1 MFSGFSIFVQ
11 LIVLKMSQT
20 EIQPTQNIKNN
31 PKIMKAWAVY
41 DWANSV
47 YSLVIT
53 STIFPIY
60 YSIITTAYE
69 KKEFVQE
76 TGRWIDVPVR
86 HMITILGKEYQ
97 PDAVYGYSLTIS
109 FLIVVLLSPFLSS
122 LADTIGN
129 KKSFLQFFCYLGA
142 TSCMGL
148 AMFTGMHN
156 VFLGLLFSITASVGF
171 WGSLVF
177 YNSFL
182 PDIATRDRQDALS
195 AKGYVYGYIGSVV
208 LVVLCLVLIMFLA
221 KGEEQKLI
229 FTRIT
234 FLLTG
239 AWWFGFS
246 QYTFKHLPQFGDV
259 KEKLPKD
266 LVLLNYKNIFK
277 RHEEQGGFFE
287 VLKDNIS
294 FYKDIAKESFKEL
307 FKVGRG
313 LFKDRNLKFF
323 LSSFFF
329 YSVGMQTIF
338 LMATLFGKSEINLAQ
353 DKLIGTLLIIQIEAI
368 IGAVIF
374 SRLSRK
380 IGNKNVIS
388 IAVVLWIVACI
399 WAFFLNKENPT
410 VEYQFYGVAAVVG
423 LVMGGL
429 QAMSR
434 STYSKLLPENSM
446 ENTTFFSFYDVLEK
460 MAIIVGT
467 FVFALFIDK
476 YDTLIRIFAKI
487 DVVLPSASGMRFAAF
502 SMAIFFF
509 VGLVLIRF
517 LEVPKVKNMDTL

>member
-1 MFSGFSIFVQ
+1 
-11 LIVLKMSQT
+11 MSENET
-20 EIQPTQNIKNN
+20 LEPQNIKNN
-31 PKIMKAWAVY
+31 PKIMKAWALY

-60 YSIITTAYE
+60 YSILTTASE
-69 KKEFVQE
+69 KSEYVE
-76 TGRWIDVPVR
+76 ATGQWIKVPVR
-86 HMITILGKEYQ
+86 HMITIFGKEDQ
-97 PDAVYGYSLTIS
+97 PDAIYGYSLTIS
-109 FLIVVLLSPFLSS
+109 FLIVVLISPFLSS

-148 AMFTGMHN
+148 AMFTGMQN

-182 PDIATRDRQDALS
+182 PDIATPDKQDGLS
-195 AKGYVYGYIGSVV
+195 AKGYVYGYLGSVV
-208 LVVLCLVLIMFLA
+208 LVVICLVLIQVFA
-221 KGEEQKLI
+221 KDAEQAKMY
-229 FTRIT
+229 TRIS

-239 AWWFGFS
+239 AWWFGFA
-246 QYTFKHLPQFGDV
+246 QYTFKHLPQFGNI
-259 KEKLPKD
+259 KESLPKD

-277 RHEEQGGFFE
+277 KHEEHGGVWE
-287 VLKDNIS
+287 VLKDNIHFYFDVGRQS
-294 FYKDIAKESFKEL
+294 FREL
-307 FKVGRG
+307 FKVGRT

-338 LMATLFGKSEINLAQ
+338 LMATLFGKSEINLEQ
-353 DKLIGTLLIIQIEAI
+353 DKLIMTLLLIQIEAI
-368 IGAVIF
+368 IGALVF

-388 IAVVLWIVACI
+388 IAIVLWIVACLS
-399 WAFFLNKENPT
+399 AYFLNKENPN
-410 VEYQFYGVAAVVG
+410 VEYQFYVIAGIIG

-446 ENTTFFSFYDVLEK
+446 DTTTYFSFYDVLEK
-460 MAIIVGT
+460 IAIIIGT
-467 FVFALFIDK
+467 F
-476 YDTLIRIFAKI
+476 IFATMIEKYHNMRY
-487 DVVLPSASGMRFAAF
+487 SAL
-502 SMAIFFF
+502 SMSAFFF
-509 VGLVLIRF
+509 IGLVLIQF
-517 LEVPKVKNMDTL
+517 LKVKISKAKDAN

>member
-1 MFSGFSIFVQ
+1 MQ
-11 LIVLKMSQT
+11 ETNLTTTKR
-20 EIQPTQNIKNN
+20 IKNN

-60 YSIITTAYE
+60 YAILTTITE
-69 KKEFVQE
+69 KKVFVEE
-76 TGRWIDVPVR
+76 TGEYIMVPVR
-86 HMITILGKEYQ
+86 NQITVFGESYH

-109 FLIVVLLSPFLSS
+109 FFIVVLLSPFLSS

-148 AMFTGMHN
+148 AMFTGMNN

-182 PDIATRDRQDALS
+182 PDIATRDKQDALS
-195 AKGYVYGYIGSVV
+195 ARGYVYGYIGSVV
-208 LVVLCLVLIMFLA
+208 LVIICLILIQVLA
-221 KGEEQKLI
+221 KDAEQAKLY
-229 FTRIT
+229 TRIS

-239 AWWFGFS
+239 AWWFGFA
-246 QYTFKHLPQFGDV
+246 QYTFRHLPQFGLIKDQ
-259 KEKLPKD
+259 LPKD

-277 RHEEQGGFFE
+277 KHEEQGGFFE
-287 VLKDNIS
+287 VLKDNIN
-294 FYKDIAKESFKEL
+294 FYLDVAKESFNEL
-307 FKVGRG
+307 FKVGRT
-313 LFKDRNLKFF
+313 LFKDANLKYF

-338 LMATLFGKSEINLAQ
+338 LMATLFGKSEINLEQ
-353 DKLIGTLLIIQIEAI
+353 GKLIATLLIIQIEAI

-374 SRLSRK
+374 SRLSRR

-388 IAVVLWIVACI
+388 IAVILWMVACLS
-399 WAFFLNKENPT
+399 AYFLNKENPN
-410 VEYQFYGVAAVVG
+410 VEYQFYGVAAIVG

-434 STYSKLLPENSM
+434 STYSKLLPEESND
-446 ENTTFFSFYDVLEK
+446 NTTYFSFYDVLEK
-460 MAIIVGT
+460 LAIILGT
-467 FVFALFIDK
+467 FIFA
-476 YDTLIRIFAKI
+476 TLIDRFDNMRYAALSMTLFFA
-487 DVVLPSASGMRFAAF
+487 
-502 SMAIFFF
+502 
-509 VGLVLIRF
+509 VGLILIRF
-517 LEVPKVKNMDTL
+517 MKIQVNTDKDVL

>member
-1 MFSGFSIFVQ
+1 
-11 LIVLKMSQT
+11 MSET
-20 EIQPTQNIKNN
+20 NDALANKNIKNN
-31 PKIMKAWAVY
+31 PKIMKAWATY

-60 YSIITTAYE
+60 YSILTTAYE
-69 KKEFVQE
+69 KKEYVAE
-76 TGRWIDVPVR
+76 TNKWIDVPVR
-86 HMITILGKEYQ
+86 HQINLFGENYH
-97 PDAVYGYSLTIS
+97 PDAIYGYSLTIS
-109 FLIVVLLSPFLSS
+109 FFIVVLLSPFLSS

-148 AMFTGMHN
+148 AMFTGMQN

-182 PDIATRDRQDALS
+182 PDIATPDRQDALS

-208 LVVLCLVLIMFLA
+208 LVITCLILIQVLA
-221 KGEEQKLI
+221 KDEHQQLL
-229 FTRIT
+229 FTRIS

-259 KEKLPKD
+259 KDKLPKD

-277 RHEEQGGFFE
+277 KHEEQGGFFE

-294 FYKDIAKESFKEL
+294 FYLDVAKESFREL
-307 FKVGRG
+307 FKVGG
-313 LFKDRNLKFF
+313 ELFKDRNLKFF

-338 LMATLFGKSEINLAQ
+338 LMATLFGKSEINLEQ
-353 DKLIGTLLIIQIEAI
+353 EKLIATLLIIQIEAI

-374 SRLSRK
+374 SRLSRR

-388 IAVVLWIVACI
+388 IAIILWIVACLS
-399 WAFFLNKENPT
+399 AYFLNKENPN
-410 VEYQFYGVAAVVG
+410 VEYQFYGVAAIVG

-446 ENTTFFSFYDVLEK
+446 DNTTFFSFYDVLEK
-460 MAIIVGT
+460 LAIILGT
-467 FVFALFIDK
+467 FIFA
-476 YDTLIRIFAKI
+476 TLIEHFNNMRYAALSMTVFFAC
-487 DVVLPSASGMRFAAF
+487 
-502 SMAIFFF
+502 
-509 VGLVLIRF
+509 GLILIRF
-517 LEVPKVKNMDTL
+517 LKVKLNANKATL

>member
-1 MFSGFSIFVQ
+1 
-11 LIVLKMSQT
+11 MSETNDALAQK
-20 EIQPTQNIKNN
+20 NIKNN
-31 PKIMKAWAVY
+31 PKIMKAWATY

-60 YSIITTAYE
+60 YTILTTKFN
-69 KKEFVQE
+69 KKEFVEAANEYQE
-76 TGRWIDVPVR
+76 IPVR
-86 HMITILGKEYQ
+86 HMIKIFGEHYE
-97 PDAVYGYSLTIS
+97 PDAVLSFSYAIS
-109 FLIVVLLSPFLSS
+109 FFLVVLISPFLSS

-148 AMFTGMHN
+148 ALFTGMEN

-182 PDIATRDRQDALS
+182 PDIATPDKQDSLS
-195 AKGYVYGYIGSVV
+195 AKGYIYGYVGSVV
-208 LVVLCLVLIMFLA
+208 LLIICLFLIQGITTDPKQQNIM
-221 KGEEQKLI
+221 I
-229 FTRIT
+229 RIT

-246 QYTFKHLPQFGDV
+246 QYTFKNLPQFGNVSD
-259 KEKLPKD
+259 KLPKD

-294 FYKDIAKESFKEL
+294 FYIDVAKESFREL
-307 FKVGRG
+307 FKVGNK
-313 LFKDRNLKFF
+313 LFANRNLKFF

-338 LMATLFGKSEINLAQ
+338 LMATPFGSTMVFPKQE
-353 DKLIGTLLIIQIEAI
+353 DKYKLIITILVIQIIAI
-368 IGAVIF
+368 FGAFIF
-374 SRLSRK
+374 SKLSKR

-388 IAVVLWIVACI
+388 IAGVIWIACCLS
-399 WAFFLNKENPT
+399 AYLLKKENPNMQM
-410 VEYQFYGVAAVVG
+410 QFYILAGFIG

-460 MAIIVGT
+460 LAIICGMLIFTVFIQKFGNMQYA
-467 FVFALFIDK
+467 FIAMSIFFALGI
-476 YDTLIRIFAKI
+476 I
-487 DVVLPSASGMRFAAF
+487 
-502 SMAIFFF
+502 
-509 VGLVLIRF
+509 LIRF
-517 LEVPKVKNMDTL
+517 VVIKNHK

>member
-1 MFSGFSIFVQ
+1 
-11 LIVLKMSQT
+11 MSENESLQT
-20 EIQPTQNIKNN
+20 PNIKNN
-31 PKIMKAWAVY
+31 PKIMKAWALY

-60 YSIITTAYE
+60 YSILTTASE
-69 KKEFVQE
+69 KTEYVE
-76 TGRWIDVPVR
+76 ATGQWIKVPVR
-86 HMITILGKEYQ
+86 HMITIFGKEYQ
-97 PDAVYGYSLTIS
+97 PDAIYGYSLTIS
-109 FLIVVLLSPFLSS
+109 FLIVVLISPFLSS

-148 AMFTGMHN
+148 AMFTGMQN

-182 PDIATRDRQDALS
+182 PDIATPDKQDALS
-195 AKGYVYGYIGSVV
+195 AKGYVYGYLGSVV
-208 LVVLCLVLIMFLA
+208 LVIICLALIQILA
-221 KGEEQKLI
+221 KDAEQAKMY
-229 FTRIT
+229 TRIS
-234 FLLTG
+234 FLITG
-239 AWWFGFS
+239 AWWFGFA
-246 QYTFKHLPQFGDV
+246 QYTFKHLPQFGNI
-259 KEKLPKD
+259 KEQLPKE

-277 RHEEQGGFFE
+277 KHEEHGGVWV
-287 VLKDNIS
+287 VLKDNIQ
-294 FYKDIAKESFKEL
+294 FYLDIAKQSFREL
-307 FKVGRG
+307 FKVGRV
-313 LFKDRNLKFF
+313 LFQDRNLKFF

-338 LMATLFGKSEINLAQ
+338 LMATLFGKSEINLEQ
-353 DKLIGTLLIIQIEAI
+353 DKLIMTLLLIQIEAI
-368 IGAVIF
+368 IGAVLF

-388 IAVVLWIVACI
+388 IAIILWIVACLS
-399 WAFFLNKENPT
+399 AYFLNKENPN
-410 VEYQFYGVAAVVG
+410 VEYQFYGIAGIIG

-446 ENTTFFSFYDVLEK
+446 DNTTFFSFYDVLEK
-460 MAIIVGT
+460 IAIIIGT
-467 FVFALFIDK
+467 F
-476 YDTLIRIFAKI
+476 IFATMIEKYHNMRYAA
-487 DVVLPSASGMRFAAF
+487 LSMSA
-502 SMAIFFF
+502 FFF

-517 LEVPKVKNMDTL
+517 LKAKMINGKNII

>member
-1 MFSGFSIFVQ
+1 MQ
-11 LIVLKMSQT
+11 ENENLHPQ
-20 EIQPTQNIKNN
+20 IQKND
-31 PKIMKAWAVY
+31 PKITKAWAFY

-60 YSIITTAYE
+60 YTILTTKFN
-69 KKEFVQE
+69 KKEFVAVANEYQE
-76 TGRWIDVPVR
+76 VPVR
-86 HMITILGKEYQ
+86 HMIKIFGETYE
-97 PDAVYGYSLTIS
+97 PDAVLSFSYAIS
-109 FLIVVLLSPFLSS
+109 FFLVVLLSPFLSS

-148 AMFTGMHN
+148 AMFTGMNN

-182 PDIATRDRQDALS
+182 PDIATPDKHDALS
-195 AKGYVYGYIGSVV
+195 AKGYIYGYIGSVV
-208 LVVLCLVLIMFLA
+208 LLILCLFIIQGITTDPKMQNILI
-221 KGEEQKLI
+221 
-229 FTRIT
+229 RIT

-246 QYTFKHLPQFGDV
+246 QYTFKHLPQFGNV
-259 KEKLPKD
+259 KDELPKD

-277 RHEEQGGFFE
+277 RHEEQGGFWE

-294 FYKDIAKESFKEL
+294 FYIDVAKESFREL
-307 FKVGRG
+307 FKVGNQ
-313 LFKDRNLKFF
+313 LFGNRNLKFF

-338 LMATLFGKSEINLAQ
+338 LMATPFGSNEVFPKSDEKY
-353 DKLIGTLLIIQIEAI
+353 KLIITILVIQVIAI
-368 IGAVIF
+368 FGAWLF
-374 SRLSRK
+374 SSLSK
-380 IGNKNVIS
+380 SIGNKNVIT
-388 IAVVLWIVACI
+388 IAVVI
-399 WAFFLNKENPT
+399 WVICCLSAFSMNRENPNIQM
-410 VEYQFYGVAAVVG
+410 QFYGLAALIG

-434 STYSKLLPENSM
+434 STYSKLLPENSQD
-446 ENTTFFSFYDVLEK
+446 TTTYFSFYDVLEK
-460 MAIIVGT
+460 LAIICGMLIFSVMIQKFGNMQY
-467 FVFALFIDK
+467 AFI
-476 YDTLIRIFAKI
+476 AM
-487 DVVLPSASGMRFAAF
+487 SGFF
-502 SMAIFFF
+502 ILGAI
-509 VGLVLIRF
+509 LIRF
-517 LEVPKVKNMDTL
+517 VQVRMNK

>member
-1 MFSGFSIFVQ
+1 
-11 LIVLKMSQT
+11 MSQS
-20 EIQPTQNIKNN
+20 EDLNPKGIKNN
-31 PKIMKAWAVY
+31 PKIMKAWAFY

-60 YSIITTAYE
+60 YAIITTASE
-69 KKEFVQE
+69 KKELVAE
-76 TGRWIDVPVR
+76 TGRWIDVPIR
-86 HMITILGKEYQ
+86 HQIKIFGENYH

-109 FLIVVLLSPFLSS
+109 FFIVVLLSPFLSS

-148 AMFTGMHN
+148 AMFTGMNN

-182 PDIATRDRQDALS
+182 PDIATQDKQDALS

-208 LVVLCLVLIMFLA
+208 LVIICLVLIMVVA
-221 KGEEQKLI
+221 QDEKQRLI
-229 FTRIT
+229 LTRVS

-239 AWWFGFS
+239 AWWFGFA
-246 QYTFKHLPQFGDV
+246 QYTFKHLPQFGNV
-259 KEKLPKD
+259 KDQLPKD
-266 LVLLNYKNIFK
+266 LVLLNYKNIFAK
-277 RHEEQGGFFE
+277 HEEKGGFVE
-287 VLKDNIS
+287 VLKDNIH
-294 FYKDIAKESFKEL
+294 FYWDVMKESFNEL
-307 FKVGRG
+307 FKVGKN
-313 LFKDRNLKFF
+313 LFADKNLKFF

-338 LMATLFGKSEINLAQ
+338 LMATLFGKSEINLDQ
-353 DKLIGTLLIIQIEAI
+353 TKLIATLLVIQIEAI
-368 IGAVIF
+368 IGAIIF

-388 IAVVLWIVACI
+388 IAIILWIVACLS
-399 WAFFLNKENPT
+399 AYFLNKENPN
-410 VEYQFYGVAAVVG
+410 VEYQFYGVAAIVG

-434 STYSKLLPENSM
+434 STYSKLLPEESND
-446 ENTTFFSFYDVLEK
+446 NTTYFSFYDVLEK
-460 MAIIVGT
+460 LAIILGT
-467 FVFALFIDK
+467 FIFA
-476 YDTLIRIFAKI
+476 TLIEKFNN
-487 DVVLPSASGMRFAAF
+487 MRFAAL
-502 SMAIFFF
+502 SMTVFFA
-509 VGLVLIRF
+509 VGLILIRF
-517 LEVPKVKNMDTL
+517 LNLKVWKKKESL

>member
-1 MFSGFSIFVQ
+1 MPENEN
-11 LIVLKMSQT
+11 LQT
-20 EIQPTQNIKNN
+20 PNIKNN

-60 YSIITTAYE
+60 FSILTTAYE
-69 KKEFVQE
+69 KSEYVEE
-76 TGRWIDVPVR
+76 TGKTIQVPVR
-86 HMITILGKEYQ
+86 HMINIFGRDYQ

-109 FLIVVLLSPFLSS
+109 FLVVVLLSPFLSS

-182 PDIATRDRQDALS
+182 PDIATQDKQDALS
-195 AKGYVYGYIGSVV
+195 ARGYVYGYIGSVV
-208 LVVLCLVLIMFLA
+208 LVIICLLLIQVFA
-221 KGEEQKLI
+221 KSPEQQLLY
-229 FTRIT
+229 TRIS

-246 QYTFKHLPQFGDV
+246 QYTFKYLPQFGDV
-259 KEKLPKD
+259 KDKLPKD

-277 RHEEQGGFFE
+277 KHEEQGGFFE
-287 VLKDNIS
+287 VLKDNIH
-294 FYKDIAKESFKEL
+294 FYLDIGKESFREL
-307 FKVGRG
+307 FKVGNR

-329 YSVGMQTIF
+329 FSVGMQTIF
-338 LMATLFGKSEINLAQ
+338 LMATLFGKSEINLEQ
-353 DKLIGTLLIIQIEAI
+353 DKLIATLLVIQIEAI
-368 IGAVIF
+368 IGALSF
-374 SRLSRK
+374 SWLSRK

-388 IAVVLWIVACI
+388 ICITLWIIACLS
-399 WAFFLNKENPT
+399 AYYLNKENPN

-460 MAIIVGT
+460 LAIILGT
-467 FVFALFIDK
+467 FIFA
-476 YDTLIRIFAKI
+476 TLIEHFNN
-487 DVVLPSASGMRFAAF
+487 MRYAAL
-502 SMAIFFF
+502 SMTVFFGI
-509 VGLVLIRF
+509 GLILIRF
-517 LEVPKVKNMDTL
+517 VNTSFSKK

>member
-1 MFSGFSIFVQ
+1 MPE
-11 LIVLKMSQT
+11 T
-20 EIQPTQNIKNN
+20 ENLPVQNIKNN
-31 PKIMKAWAVY
+31 PKIMKAWALY

-60 YSIITTAYE
+60 YSILTTISE
-69 KKEFVQE
+69 KSEYVE
-76 TGRWIDVPVR
+76 ATGKWIKVPVR
-86 HMITILGKEYQ
+86 HMITIFGKEYQ
-97 PDAVYGYSLTIS
+97 PDAIYGYSLTIS
-109 FLIVVLLSPFLSS
+109 FLIVVLISPVLSS

-182 PDIATRDRQDALS
+182 PDIATRDKQDALS
-195 AKGYVYGYIGSVV
+195 AKGYVYGYLGSVV
-208 LVVLCLVLIMFLA
+208 LVIICLVLIQVFA
-221 KGEEQKLI
+221 KNPEEAKLY
-229 FTRIT
+229 TRIS

-239 AWWFGFS
+239 AWWFGFA
-246 QYTFKHLPQFGDV
+246 QYTFKHLPQFGNV
-259 KEKLPKD
+259 KDQLPKD
-266 LVLLNYKNIFK
+266 LVLLNYKNIFQK
-277 RHEEQGGFFE
+277 HEKQGGIWE
-287 VLKDNIS
+287 VFKTNIS
-294 FYKDIAKESFKEL
+294 FYKDIVKESFREL
-307 FKVGRG
+307 FKVGRT
-313 LFKDRNLKFF
+313 LFADRNLKFF

-338 LMATLFGKSEINLAQ
+338 LMATLFGKSEINLPQ
-353 DKLIGTLLIIQIEAI
+353 DKLIMTLLLIQIEAI
-368 IGAVIF
+368 IGALFF
-374 SRLSRK
+374 SWLSRK

-388 IAVVLWIVACI
+388 IAIILWIVACLS
-399 WAFFLNKENPT
+399 AYFLNKENPN
-410 VEYQFYGVAAVVG
+410 VQMQFYVIAGIIG

-434 STYSKLLPENSM
+434 STYSKLLPEDSM
-446 ENTTFFSFYDVLEK
+446 DNTTFFSFYDVLEK
-460 MAIIVGT
+460 LAIILGT
-467 FVFALFIDK
+467 F
-476 YDTLIRIFAKI
+476 IFATIIEKYHN
-487 DVVLPSASGMRFAAF
+487 MRFSAL
-502 SMAIFFF
+502 SMSAFFF

-517 LEVPKVKNMDTL
+517 LNVKTSKEKEVG

>member
-1 MFSGFSIFVQ
+1 ML
-11 LIVLKMSQT
+11 LILFEMS
-20 EIQPTQNIKNN
+20 EIENHETQNIKNN

-60 YSIITTAYE
+60 YSILTTAYE
-69 KKEFVQE
+69 KKEYVEE
-76 TGRWIDVPVR
+76 TKSWIDVPVR
-86 HMITILGKEYQ
+86 HMITIFGKEYQ

-109 FLIVVLLSPFLSS
+109 FFIVVLLSPFLSS

-182 PDIATRDRQDALS
+182 PDIATRDKQDALS

-208 LVVLCLVLIMFLA
+208 LVIICLLLIQVVA
-221 KGEEQKLI
+221 KGDPAKQLL
-229 FTRIT
+229 FTRVS

-277 RHEEQGGFFE
+277 KHEEQGGFFE
-287 VLKDNIS
+287 VLKDNLC
-294 FYKDIAKESFKEL
+294 FYKDIAKESFNEL
-307 FKVGRG
+307 FKVGKE
-313 LFKDRNLKFF
+313 LFKHRNLKFF

-338 LMATLFGKSEINLAQ
+338 LMATLFGKSEINLPQ

-399 WAFFLNKENPT
+399 WAYFLNKENPT

-460 MAIIVGT
+460 IAIIVGT

-476 YDTLIRIFAKI
+476 YDALRSIFAKI
-487 DVVLPSASGMRFAAF
+487 DVMLPSASGMRFAAF

-509 VGLVLIRF
+509 VGLILIRF
-517 LEVPKVKNMDTL
+517 LKLSTPKND

>member
-1 MFSGFSIFVQ
+1 MVFIILFPIFVANKF
-11 LIVLKMSQT
+11 LMSK
-20 EIQPTQNIKNN
+20 ENNKIQNIKNN
-31 PKIMKAWAVY
+31 PKTMRAWAVY

-60 YSIITTAYE
+60 FSLLTTLSY
-69 KKEFVQE
+69 KKEFVEE
-76 TGRWIDVPVR
+76 TKQWIDVPLR
-86 HMITILGKEYQ
+86 ANINLFGQEYH
-97 PDAVYGYSLTIS
+97 PDAIYGYSLTLS
-109 FLIVVLLSPFLSS
+109 FIIVVFLSPFLSS

-148 AMFTGMHN
+148 AMFTGMQN

-182 PDIATRDRQDALS
+182 PDIATPDKQDALS
-195 AKGYVYGYIGSVV
+195 ARGYVYGYIGSVV
-208 LVVLCLVLIMFLA
+208 LVIICLILIMVVAENPKESL
-221 KGEEQKLI
+221 LY
-229 FTRIT
+229 TRVS

-246 QYTFKHLPQFGDV
+246 QYTFKHLPQFGNV
-259 KEKLPKD
+259 KDKLPKD
-266 LVLLNYKNIFK
+266 LVLLNYKNILQK
-277 RHEEQGGFFE
+277 HDEQGGFFA
-287 VLKDNIS
+287 VLKDNIR
-294 FYKDIAKESFKEL
+294 FYLDIAKESFKEL
-307 FKVGRG
+307 FKVGKT
-313 LFKDRNLKFF
+313 LFGNQNLKFF

-338 LMATLFGKSEINLAQ
+338 LMATLFGKSEINLSQ
-353 DKLIGTLLIIQIEAI
+353 DKLIATLLIIQIEAI
-368 IGAVIF
+368 IGALIF
-374 SRLSRK
+374 SWLSKK

-388 IAVVLWIVACI
+388 ITIILWIVACLS
-399 WAFFLNKENPT
+399 AYYLNKENPN
-410 VEYQFYGVAAVVG
+410 VEYQFYGIAGIIG

-446 ENTTFFSFYDVLEK
+446 DNTTYFGFYDVLEK
-460 MAIIVGT
+460 LAIILGT
-467 FVFALFIDK
+467 FIFA
-476 YDTLIRIFAKI
+476 TLIDQFNN
-487 DVVLPSASGMRFAAF
+487 MRYAAL
-502 SMAIFFF
+502 SMTIFFF
-509 VGLVLIRF
+509 LGLVFIRF
-517 LEVPKVKNMDTL
+517 LRSSKE

>member
-1 MFSGFSIFVQ
+1 
-11 LIVLKMSQT
+11 MS
-20 EIQPTQNIKNN
+20 EIENLQTQNIKNN

-60 YSIITTAYE
+60 YSILTTAYE
-69 KKEFVQE
+69 KKEYVQE
-76 TGRWIDVPVR
+76 TKSYIDVPVR
-86 HMITILGKEYQ
+86 HMITIFGKEYQ

-109 FLIVVLLSPFLSS
+109 FFIVVLLSPFLSS

-182 PDIATRDRQDALS
+182 PDIATRDKQDALS

-208 LVVLCLVLIMFLA
+208 LVIICLVLIQVVA
-221 KGEEQKLI
+221 KGDPEKQLL
-229 FTRIT
+229 FTRVS

-266 LVLLNYKNIFK
+266 LVLLNYKNLFK
-277 RHEEQGGFFE
+277 KHEEQGGFFE
-287 VLKDNIS
+287 VLKDNLC
-294 FYKDIAKESFKEL
+294 FYKDIGKESFNEL
-307 FKVGRG
+307 FKVGKE
-313 LFKDRNLKFF
+313 LFKHRNLKFF

-329 YSVGMQTIF
+329 YRVGMQTIF
-338 LMATLFGKSEINLAQ
+338 LMATLFGKSEINLPQ

-399 WAFFLNKENPT
+399 WAYFLNKENPT
-410 VEYQFYGVAAVVG
+410 V
-423 LVMGGL
+423 
-429 QAMSR
+429 
-434 STYSKLLPENSM
+434 
-446 ENTTFFSFYDVLEK
+446 
-460 MAIIVGT
+460 
-467 FVFALFIDK
+467 
-476 YDTLIRIFAKI
+476 
-487 DVVLPSASGMRFAAF
+487 
-502 SMAIFFF
+502 
-509 VGLVLIRF
+509 
-517 LEVPKVKNMDTL
+517 

>member
-1 MFSGFSIFVQ
+1 
-11 LIVLKMSQT
+11 MS
-20 EIQPTQNIKNN
+20 EIENPQPQNIKNN

-60 YSIITTAYE
+60 YSILTTAYE
-69 KKEFVQE
+69 KKEYVEE
-76 TGRWIDVPVR
+76 TKSWIDVPVR
-86 HMITILGKEYQ
+86 HMIKIFGKEYQ

-109 FLIVVLLSPFLSS
+109 FFVVVLLSPFLSS

-182 PDIATRDRQDALS
+182 PDIATRDKQDALS

-208 LVVLCLVLIMFLA
+208 LVVICLLLIQVFA
-221 KGEEQKLI
+221 KGAAQQLL
-229 FTRIT
+229 FTRIS

-277 RHEEQGGFFE
+277 KHEEQGGFFE
-287 VLKDNIS
+287 VLKDNLS
-294 FYKDIAKESFKEL
+294 FYKDIAKESFHEL
-307 FKVGRG
+307 FKVGKE
-313 LFKDRNLKFF
+313 LFKDRNLKYF

-338 LMATLFGKSEINLAQ
+338 LMATLFGKSEINLPQ
-353 DKLIGTLLIIQIEAI
+353 DKLIGTLLVIQIEAI

-380 IGNKNVIS
+380 IGNKNVIT
-388 IAVVLWIVACI
+388 IAIILWIVACI
-399 WAFFLNKENPT
+399 WAYFLNKENPT

-460 MAIIVGT
+460 IAIIVGT

-476 YDTLIRIFAKI
+476 YDALRDIFAKI
-487 DVVLPSASGMRFAAF
+487 EIVLPSASGMRFAAF
-502 SMAIFFF
+502 SMALFFF
-509 VGLVLIRF
+509 VGLILIRF
-517 LEVPKVKNMDTL
+517 LKLSPQKK

>member
-1 MFSGFSIFVQ
+1 
-11 LIVLKMSQT
+11 MSENESLQT
-20 EIQPTQNIKNN
+20 PNIKNN
-31 PKIMKAWAVY
+31 PKIMKAWALY

-60 YSIITTAYE
+60 YSILTTASE
-69 KKEFVQE
+69 KTEFVE
-76 TGRWIDVPVR
+76 ATGKWIKVPVR
-86 HMITILGKEYQ
+86 HMITIFGKEYQ
-97 PDAVYGYSLTIS
+97 PDAIYGYSLTIS
-109 FLIVVLLSPFLSS
+109 FLIVVLISPFLSS

-148 AMFTGMHN
+148 AMFTGMQN

-182 PDIATRDRQDALS
+182 PDIATPDKQDALS
-195 AKGYVYGYIGSVV
+195 AKGYVYGYLGSVV
-208 LVVLCLVLIMFLA
+208 LVIICLLLIQVFA
-221 KGEEQKLI
+221 KDAEQAKMY
-229 FTRIT
+229 TRIS

-239 AWWFGFS
+239 AWWFGFA
-246 QYTFKHLPQFGDV
+246 QYTFKHLPQFGNI
-259 KEKLPKD
+259 KEQLPKD

-277 RHEEQGGFFE
+277 KHEEQGGVWE
-287 VLKDNIS
+287 VLKDNLHFYYDILKQS
-294 FYKDIAKESFKEL
+294 FREL
-307 FKVGRG
+307 FKVGKV

-338 LMATLFGKSEINLAQ
+338 LMATLFGKSEINLEQ
-353 DKLIGTLLIIQIEAI
+353 DKLIMTLLLIQIEAI
-368 IGAVIF
+368 IGAVLF

-388 IAVVLWIVACI
+388 IAIVLWIVACLS
-399 WAFFLNKENPT
+399 AYFLNKENPN
-410 VEYQFYGVAAVVG
+410 VEYQFYVIAGIIG

-446 ENTTFFSFYDVLEK
+446 DTTTYFSFYDVLEK
-460 MAIIVGT
+460 IAIIIGT
-467 FVFALFIDK
+467 F
-476 YDTLIRIFAKI
+476 IFATIIEKYHNMRY
-487 DVVLPSASGMRFAAF
+487 SAL
-502 SMAIFFF
+502 SMSAFFF
-509 VGLVLIRF
+509 VGLVLIKF
-517 LEVPKVKNMDTL
+517 LKVKITKGKEAA

>member
-1 MFSGFSIFVQ
+1 
-11 LIVLKMSQT
+11 
-20 EIQPTQNIKNN
+20 
-31 PKIMKAWAVY
+31 MKAWAVY

-60 YSIITTAYE
+60 YSILTTAYE
-69 KKEFVQE
+69 KKEYVQE
-76 TGRWIDVPVR
+76 THHWIDVPVR
-86 HMITILGKEYQ
+86 HMIKIFGREYQ

-109 FLIVVLLSPFLSS
+109 FFIVVLLSPFLSS

-182 PDIATRDRQDALS
+182 PDIATPDRQDALS
-195 AKGYVYGYIGSVV
+195 AKGYVYGYLGSVV
-208 LVVLCLVLIMFLA
+208 LVVICLLLIQVFA
-221 KGEEQKLI
+221 KGAAQQLL
-229 FTRIT
+229 FTRIS

-246 QYTFKHLPQFGDV
+246 QYTFRYLPQFGDV
-259 KEKLPKD
+259 KDKLPKD

-277 RHEEQGGFFE
+277 KHEEQGGFFM
-287 VLKDNIS
+287 VLKDNMN
-294 FYKDIAKESFKEL
+294 FYMDIARESFHEL
-307 FKVGRG
+307 FKVGNE

-353 DKLIGTLLIIQIEAI
+353 DKLIGTLLVIQIEAI
-368 IGAVIF
+368 IGAIIF
-374 SRLSRK
+374 SRLSKR
-380 IGNKNVIS
+380 IGNKNVIT
-388 IAVVLWIVACI
+388 IAVALWIVACL
-399 WAFFLNKENPT
+399 WAYFLNKENPT

-460 MAIIVGT
+460 IAIILGT
-467 FVFALFIDK
+467 FIFA
-476 YDTLIRIFAKI
+476 TLIEHFNN
-487 DVVLPSASGMRFAAF
+487 MRYAALSMTVFFAAG
-502 SMAIFFF
+502 M
-509 VGLVLIRF
+509 VLIRF
-517 LEVPKVKNMDTL
+517 LKVKPLKNKETL

>member
-1 MFSGFSIFVQ
+1 
-11 LIVLKMSQT
+11 
-20 EIQPTQNIKNN
+20 
-31 PKIMKAWAVY
+31 MKAWALY

-60 YSIITTAYE
+60 YSILTTASE
-69 KKEFVQE
+69 KSVYVQE
-76 TGRWIDVPVR
+76 TGQWMKVPVR
-86 HMITILGKEYQ
+86 HMIKIFGKEYQ
-97 PDAVYGYSLTIS
+97 PDAIYGYSLTIS
-109 FLIVVLLSPFLSS
+109 FLIVVLLSPILSS

-148 AMFTGMHN
+148 AMFTGMQN

-182 PDIATRDRQDALS
+182 PDIATPEKQDALS
-195 AKGYVYGYIGSVV
+195 AKGYIYGYIGSVI
-208 LVVLCLVLIMFLA
+208 LVIICLILIQVLA
-221 KGEEQKLI
+221 KDANQAKI
-229 FTRIT
+229 YTRVA

-246 QYTFKHLPQFGDV
+246 QYTFKYLPQFGNV
-259 KEKLPKD
+259 KEQLPKD

-277 RHEEQGGFFE
+277 RHEEQGGFWE
-287 VLKDNIS
+287 VLKDNIAFYIDITKQS
-294 FYKDIAKESFKEL
+294 FREL
-307 FKVGRG
+307 FKVGNK

-353 DKLIGTLLIIQIEAI
+353 DKLIMTLLVIQIVAI
-368 IGAVIF
+368 IGAMIF

-388 IAVVLWIVACI
+388 IAIVLWIVACLS
-399 WAFFLNKENPT
+399 AYYLKNENPN
-410 VEYQFYGVAAVVG
+410 VEYQFYGIAGIIG

-434 STYSKLLPENSM
+434 STYSKLLPENGM
-446 ENTTFFSFYDVLEK
+446 DNTTYFSFYDVLEK
-460 MAIIVGT
+460 IAIILGT
-467 FVFALFIDK
+467 F
-476 YDTLIRIFAKI
+476 IFATMI
-487 DVVLPSASGMRFAAF
+487 EHYHNMRYSAL
-502 SMAIFFF
+502 SMSIFFF
-509 VGLVLIRF
+509 VGLILIRF
-517 LEVPKVKNMDTL
+517 VKVKVINGK

>member
-1 MFSGFSIFVQ
+1 
-11 LIVLKMSQT
+11 MS
-20 EIQPTQNIKNN
+20 EIERLQTQNIKNN

-60 YSIITTAYE
+60 YSILTTAYE
-69 KKEFVQE
+69 KKEYVEE
-76 TGRWIDVPVR
+76 TKTWIDVPVR
-86 HMITILGKEYQ
+86 HMIKIFGKEYQ

-109 FLIVVLLSPFLSS
+109 FFIVVLLSPFLSS

-182 PDIATRDRQDALS
+182 PDIATRDKQDALS

-208 LVVLCLVLIMFLA
+208 LVVICLLLIQVFA
-221 KGEEQKLI
+221 KGPEQQLL
-229 FTRIT
+229 FTRIS
-234 FLLTG
+234 FLFTG

-277 RHEEQGGFFE
+277 RHEDQGGFFE
-287 VLKDNIS
+287 VLKDNLS
-294 FYKDIAKESFKEL
+294 FYKDIARESFHEL
-307 FKVGRG
+307 FKVGKE
-313 LFKDRNLKFF
+313 LFRHRNLKFF

-338 LMATLFGKSEINLAQ
+338 LMATLFGKSEINLPQ

-388 IAVVLWIVACI
+388 IAIVLWIVACI
-399 WAFFLNKENPT
+399 WAYFLNKENPT

-460 MAIIVGT
+460 IAIIVGT

-476 YDTLIRIFAKI
+476 YDALIRIFAKI
-487 DVVLPSASGMRFAAF
+487 DITLPSASGMRFAAF
-502 SMAIFFF
+502 SMALFFF

-517 LEVPKVKNMDTL
+517 MKLNTQKK

>member
-1 MFSGFSIFVQ
+1 
-11 LIVLKMSQT
+11 MS
-20 EIQPTQNIKNN
+20 EIENQQPQNIKNN

-60 YSIITTAYE
+60 YSILTTAYE
-69 KKEFVQE
+69 KKEYVAA
-76 TGRWIDVPVR
+76 TKSWIDVPVR
-86 HMITILGKEYQ
+86 HMIKIFGKEYQ

-109 FLIVVLLSPFLSS
+109 FFIVVLLSPFLSS

-182 PDIATRDRQDALS
+182 PDIATRDKQDALS

-208 LVVLCLVLIMFLA
+208 LVVICLILIQVVG
-221 KGEEQKLI
+221 KGNPEKQLL
-229 FTRIT
+229 FTRIS

-277 RHEEQGGFFE
+277 KHEEQGGFFE
-287 VLKDNIS
+287 VLKDNLS
-294 FYKDIAKESFKEL
+294 FYKDIAKESFHEL
-307 FKVGRG
+307 FKVGNE
-313 LFKDRNLKFF
+313 LFKDHNLKFF

-353 DKLIGTLLIIQIEAI
+353 DKLIGTLLVIQIEAI
-368 IGAVIF
+368 IGAIIF
-374 SRLSRK
+374 SKLSKR

-388 IAVVLWIVACI
+388 IAIVLWIVACL
-399 WAFFLNKENPT
+399 WAYFLNKENPT

-460 MAIIVGT
+460 IAIIIGT
-467 FVFALFIDK
+467 FIFA
-476 YDTLIRIFAKI
+476 TLIEHFNNMRI
-487 DVVLPSASGMRFAAF
+487 AAL
-502 SMAIFFF
+502 SMTLFFG
-509 VGLVLIRF
+509 VGLILIRF
-517 LEVPKVKNMDTL
+517 VKLGIQKK

>member
-1 MFSGFSIFVQ
+1 ME
-11 LIVLKMSQT
+11 K
-20 EIQPTQNIKNN
+20 IKNN
-31 PKIMKAWAVY
+31 PKIMHAWAVY

-60 YSIITTAYE
+60 YSILTTAYQ
-69 KKEFVQE
+69 KNEFVQE
-76 TGRWIDVPVR
+76 TGRWIKVPVR
-86 HMITILGKEYQ
+86 NMISFFGKQYE
-97 PDAVYGYSLTIS
+97 PDAVYGYSLTLS
-109 FLIVVLLSPFLSS
+109 FFIVVILTPILSS
-122 LADTIGN
+122 LADIIGN

-148 AMFTGMHN
+148 ALFVNMKT
-156 VFLGLLFSITASVGF
+156 VYLGLLFSVTASIGF

-182 PDIATRDRQDALS
+182 PDIATKDKQDALS

-208 LVVLCLVLIMFLA
+208 LVIICLLLIQFLA
-221 KGEEQKLI
+221 ETSKQAL
-229 FTRIT
+229 FYTRVS

-246 QYTFKHLPQFGDV
+246 QYTFKHLPKFGEV
-259 KEKLPKD
+259 KEQLPKD
-266 LVLLNYKNIFK
+266 LVLLNFKNIFSAHK
-277 RHEEQGGFFE
+277 ENGGWLE
-287 VLKDNIS
+287 VVKDNVKFYVEIVKQS
-294 FYKDIAKESFKEL
+294 FRELYKIGKEL
-307 FKVGRG
+307 FRTA
-313 LFKDRNLKFF
+313 NLRFF

-338 LMATLFGKSEINLAQ
+338 LMATLFGKSEINLEEG
-353 DKLIGTLLIIQIEAI
+353 KLIATLLLIQIEAI

-374 SRLSRK
+374 SRLSKK

-388 IAVVLWIVACI
+388 ITVFLWIVVCV
-399 WAFFLNKENPT
+399 WAYALNKANPN
-410 VEYQFYGVAAVVG
+410 VEYHFYAVAGLVG

-434 STYSKLLPENSM
+434 STYSRLLPENSM
-446 ENTTFFSFYDVLEK
+446 DNTTFFSFYDVLEK
-460 MAIIVGT
+460 IAIMMGT
-467 FVFALFIDK
+467 LIFSFIIDK
-476 YDTLIRIFAKI
+476 YDVIKNCFAQVDI
-487 DVVLPSASGMRFAAF
+487 VLPSAAGMRFAAF
-502 SMAIFFF
+502 FMGVFFF

-517 LEVPKVKNMDTL
+517 VKLRVMEEKEIL

>member
-1 MFSGFSIFVQ
+1 
-11 LIVLKMSQT
+11 MS
-20 EIQPTQNIKNN
+20 EIENLQTQNIKNN

-60 YSIITTAYE
+60 YSILTTAYE
-69 KKEFVQE
+69 KKEYVQE
-76 TGRWIDVPVR
+76 TKSYIDVPVR
-86 HMITILGKEYQ
+86 HMITIFGKEYQ

-109 FLIVVLLSPFLSS
+109 FFIVVLLSPFLSS

-182 PDIATRDRQDALS
+182 PDIATRDKQDALS

-208 LVVLCLVLIMFLA
+208 LVIICLVLIQVVA
-221 KGEEQKLI
+221 KGDPEKQLL
-229 FTRIT
+229 FTRVS

-266 LVLLNYKNIFK
+266 LVLLNYKNLFK
-277 RHEEQGGFFE
+277 KHEEQGGFFE
-287 VLKDNIS
+287 VLKDNLC
-294 FYKDIAKESFKEL
+294 FYKDIGKESFNEL
-307 FKVGRG
+307 FKVGKE
-313 LFKDRNLKFF
+313 LFKHRNLKFF

-338 LMATLFGKSEINLAQ
+338 LMATLFGKSEINLPQ

-399 WAFFLNKENPT
+399 WAYFLNKENPT
-410 VEYQFYGVAAVVG
+410 VEYQFYGVAGVVG

-460 MAIIVGT
+460 IAIIVGT

-476 YDTLIRIFAKI
+476 YDSLREIFAKI
-487 DVVLPSASGMRFAAF
+487 DIMLPSASGMRFAAF

-509 VGLVLIRF
+509 IGLILIRF
-517 LEVPKVKNMDTL
+517 LKLNNTKNN

>member
-1 MFSGFSIFVQ
+1 MQDSTG
-11 LIVLKMSQT
+11 SQF
-20 EIQPTQNIKNN
+20 PLIKNN
-31 PKIMKAWAVY
+31 PKIMKSWAFY

-60 YSIITTAYE
+60 YSILTTQTQ
-69 KKEFVQE
+69 KKEFIADQN
-76 TGRWIDVPVR
+76 RWIDVPVR
-86 HMITILGKEYQ
+86 HQIELFGESYH

-109 FLIVVLLSPFLSS
+109 FFIVVLLSPFLSS

-148 AMFTGMHN
+148 AMFTGMEN

-182 PDIATRDRQDALS
+182 PDIATPDRQDALS

-208 LVVLCLVLIMFLA
+208 LVVVCLLLIMVAADTEKERL
-221 KGEEQKLI
+221 LY
-229 FTRIT
+229 TRIS
-234 FLLTG
+234 FLVTG

-246 QYTFKHLPQFGDV
+246 QYTFKHLPKFGEVRDR
-259 KEKLPKD
+259 LPKD
-266 LVLLNYKNIFK
+266 LVLLNYKNIFN
-277 RHEEQGGFFE
+277 RHQEQGGFFE
-287 VLKDNIS
+287 VLKDNIA
-294 FYKDIAKESFKEL
+294 FYLDVGRESFREL
-307 FKVGRG
+307 YKVGGR
-313 LFKDRNLKFF
+313 LFQDTNLKFF

-338 LMATLFGKSEINLAQ
+338 LMATLFGKSEINLDQ
-353 DKLIGTLLIIQIEAI
+353 GKLIATLLIIQIEAI
-368 IGAVIF
+368 IGAVVF
-374 SRLSRK
+374 SRLSKR

-388 IAVVLWIVACI
+388 IAVALWIVACLS
-399 WAFFLNKENPT
+399 AYFLNKENPY
-410 VEYQFYGVAAVVG
+410 VEYQFYAVAAIVG

-446 ENTTFFSFYDVLEK
+446 DNTTYFSFYDVLEK
-460 MAIIVGT
+460 LAIILGT
-467 FVFALFIDK
+467 FIFA
-476 YDTLIRIFAKI
+476 TLIDEFNNMRYAALSMVVFFA
-487 DVVLPSASGMRFAAF
+487 
-502 SMAIFFF
+502 

-517 LEVPKVKNMDTL
+517 VKIKMLAHRETL